1 MIGSA
6 VFGLGTTASRIAFR
20 RSINSPYSPFT
31 DTKSI
36 LLLPSVCIH
45 RALAS
50 GAAEPYLG
58 TSMSTTLELALVSC
72 LLLGLRHGFDYDHL
86 AAISDITSVQRNWR
100 EGMKLGLLYA
110 LGHALTVAILGSAV
124 IFLHLS
130 LPPHMDAISE
140 RLVGATLIVLA
151 IYVLVMFLRR
161 KPGMAH
167 HHHIPRSRIALLISG
182 ARYTRWRVRRLY
194 SPDAPQPEPFAFQ
207 YNQSSVFVVGIIHG
221 LGAETPSQLLLF
233 LLAANLGGTSRGFIG
248 LLSFIVGL
256 LLMNTLM
263 TASASGIFASA
274 TNRPRIQ
281 AVVTSLTAAYSLIL
295 GTIFLFGVS
304 DKLPPLLH

>member
-1 MIGSA
+1 M
-6 VFGLGTTASRIAFR
+6 
-20 RSINSPYSPFT
+20 
-31 DTKSI
+31 
-36 LLLPSVCIH
+36 
-45 RALAS
+45 
-50 GAAEPYLG
+50 
-58 TSMSTTLELALVSC
+58 TSTLELALFSC
-72 LLLGLRHGFDYDHL
+72 VLLGLRHGFDYDHL
-86 AAISDITSVQRNWR
+86 AAISDITSVQRGWR

-130 LPPHMDAISE
+130 MPPHLDAVSE

-151 IYVLVMFLRR
+151 VYVFISFLRR
-161 KPGMAH
+161 KPNAGH
-167 HHHIPRSRIALLISG
+167 YHIPRSRIALLISG
-182 ARYTRWRVRRLY
+182 ARYTGWRLRRLCN
-194 SPDAPQPEPFAFQ
+194 PDTPQPPPFSFQ

-248 LLSFIVGL
+248 LLCFIVGL

-274 TNRPRIQ
+274 THRPRVQ
-281 AVVTSLTAAYSLIL
+281 TFVTSLTAAYSFVL
-295 GTIFLFGVS
+295 GAIFLLGIS
-304 DKLPPLLH
+304 DRLPPLVR